1 MRLQKVKAPLKFG
14 IFKERHRYSDY
25 VQQGTAFAS
34 LQRMSSDIIK

>member
-25 VQQGTAFAS
+25 VQSCF
-34 LQRMSSDIIK
+34 